1 MVQLLSNS
9 GLSNHVCCLPLR
21 AAVLERMPV
30 MDKNSPGHTN
40 GDTSDE
46 IKEPDP
52 SKPKLIE
59 AGLLSEPA
67 SQVIII

>member
-1 MVQLLSNS
+1 
-9 GLSNHVCCLPLR
+9 
-21 AAVLERMPV
+21 LERMPV

>member
-1 MVQLLSNS
+1 MHECGAAL
-9 GLSNHVCCLPLR
+9 HCLPLR

-40 GDTSDE
+40 GEPSGE
-46 IKEPDP
+46 IKEPDT
-52 SKPKLIE
+52 SKPKPVE

-67 SQVIII
+67 SQVIITGYCI